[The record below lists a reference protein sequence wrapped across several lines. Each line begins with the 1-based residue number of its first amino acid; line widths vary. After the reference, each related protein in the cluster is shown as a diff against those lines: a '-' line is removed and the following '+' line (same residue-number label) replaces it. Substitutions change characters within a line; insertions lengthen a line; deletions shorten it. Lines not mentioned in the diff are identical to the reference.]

1 MVELREFGASILED
15 VLTRNDLL
23 RLSKSV
29 STLIDLLVLFVKLLC
44 VYMCAIGVRVVY
56 ERNYQN

>member
-1 MVELREFGASILED
+1 MICFWKFGASMWGD
-15 VLTRNDLL
+15 VLTRNELL

-44 VYMCAIGVRVVY
+44 AYMCAIGVRVVY
-56 ERNYQN
+56 ERNC